1 VPRTVRKSLGHW
13 AAILAFCAY
22 MATCIVTFYTLVQ
35 PSFNHQSEVH
45 LDADAGTYLAVAD
58 FVRDG
63 GAGVALVSLGGNLLG
78 PVLIALL
85 CKTGI
90 MITLFNMLLFCIA
103 IYAAGV
109 TRGIDRWL
117 FAVLVMLNAET
128 LVSLVT
134 VNKEILALFSAT
146 LFAKYIYSEQRSKL
160 LLLVILV
167 SALFARWQQLGIVL
181 LYFLLRRQGSFFE
194 KRPKLAL
201 TLIVLLLAVAYP
213 FMSSEYDLSGFTAQ
227 GETGGTMTVM
237 NHMQAHFLYPLVVL
251 PKIVMNLAGQLI
263 TPSFFWTTY
272 LTRPFSDLQNQFAVQ
287 LHTVAMVGLWFAAW
301 AKGRLRLQEPLIFFS
316 GLYLVVTALTPFVQ
330 PRYQYPVYVLLCLEL
345 ARKRESVPAYSAGPA
360 SPDSPRPGLRMP
372 GYGLAEVTARR

>member
-1 VPRTVRKSLGHW
+1 
-13 AAILAFCAY
+13 

-109 TRGIDRWL
+109 TSGIDRWL